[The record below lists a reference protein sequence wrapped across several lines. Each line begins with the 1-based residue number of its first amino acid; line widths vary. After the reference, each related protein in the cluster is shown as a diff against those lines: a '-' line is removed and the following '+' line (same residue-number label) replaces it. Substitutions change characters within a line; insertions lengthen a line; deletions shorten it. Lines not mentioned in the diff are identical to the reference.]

1 MIPCMSACVV
11 CVCCPLGSDA
21 LEGKGPQRGLQKRL
35 GRRLEE
41 VANTGGDY
49 CRLQMPLRLAL
60 GDTGTVAGRR
70 LGALEGGGG
79 RIGTLGSQSCWQT
92 GSAWGPTWA
101 FNHEVLVHGSLLM
114 CLRAA
119 TMCAN
124 PWVSLLYG

>member
-79 RIGTLGSQSCWQT
+79 GGL
-92 GSAWGPTWA
+92 APLE
-101 FNHEVLVHGSLLM
+101 NHEVAG
-114 CLRAA
+114 A
-119 TMCAN
+119 
-124 PWVSLLYG
+124 WVTAHVPARGNNVCQPVGVPPVRIGWLPCSALS